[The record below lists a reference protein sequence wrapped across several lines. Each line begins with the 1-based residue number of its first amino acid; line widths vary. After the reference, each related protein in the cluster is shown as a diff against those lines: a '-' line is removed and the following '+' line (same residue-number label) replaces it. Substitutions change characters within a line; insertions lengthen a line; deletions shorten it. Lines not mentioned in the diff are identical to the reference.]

1 MFGWFRKSEL
11 VQFVKIEGRA
21 LTFKSERG
29 YKLKAQPTI
38 QIDIPIASGGSQRFK
53 LPVTIRQVREV
64 AKKQFICTGEV
75 PGAAQSVEQLRQ
87 LLIGLDP
94 MAAGAGEEDDDFAN
108 MRRSPRYPWSL
119 RVLSKDLVG
128 FQGVS
133 IDFNKLGV
141 KIATEGPAE
150 LGNIITMMLE
160 IETAKTR
167 ELLCQGEVRWSNEI
181 GRRRWEVGIEFRD
194 LDPEV
199 AKELEQFE
207 KFLESRQTDNI
218 SKRTLIDSTLYVD
231 DAFGP
236 GVDALE
242 EEEEPSGSEEEQAEP
257 APEEETSASN

>member
-1 MFGWFRKSEL
+1 M
-11 VQFVKIEGRA
+11 KIEGRA

-64 AKKQFICTGEV
+64 AKKQYICTGEV

-94 MAAGAGEEDDDFAN
+94 MAAGASGDDEDDFAN

-150 LGNIITMMLE
+150 LGSIITMMLE

-181 GRRRWEVGIEFRD
+181 ARRRWEVGIEFRD
-194 LDPEV
+194 LEPEV

-218 SKRTLIDSTLYVD
+218 SKRTIIDSTLYVD

-236 GVDALE
+236 GVDGL
-242 EEEEPSGSEEEQAEP
+242 EEEPSESNDDAEQETVE
-257 APEEETSASN
+257 APEEETSTSS